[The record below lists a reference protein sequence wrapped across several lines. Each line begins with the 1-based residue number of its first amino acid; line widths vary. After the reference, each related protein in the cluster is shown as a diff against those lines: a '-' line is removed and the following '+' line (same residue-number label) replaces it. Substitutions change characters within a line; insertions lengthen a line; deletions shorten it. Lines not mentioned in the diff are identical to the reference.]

1 MGVHRKVNFLRSVD
15 TPVRQ
20 YFLYRAESHN
30 NWYTDPEAYFLMTNG
45 LCSWRNATVA
55 GARSYGDP
63 VVTQPHMHMLS
74 LEAVR

>member
-1 MGVHRKVNFLRSVD
+1 
-15 TPVRQ
+15 
-20 YFLYRAESHN
+20 
-30 NWYTDPEAYFLMTNG
+30 MTNG